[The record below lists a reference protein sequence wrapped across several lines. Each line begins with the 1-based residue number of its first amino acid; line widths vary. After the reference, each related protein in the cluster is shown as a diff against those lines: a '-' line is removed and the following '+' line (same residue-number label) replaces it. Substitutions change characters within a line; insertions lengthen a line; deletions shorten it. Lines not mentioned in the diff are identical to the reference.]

1 MPPAE
6 RALRYREMAEAAFAM
21 ATDAATPEIKS
32 SYLSLAAN
40 WHALASG
47 LEEELDE

>member
-1 MPPAE
+1 MQPVNF
-6 RALRYREMAEAAFAM
+6 AAGSLTV